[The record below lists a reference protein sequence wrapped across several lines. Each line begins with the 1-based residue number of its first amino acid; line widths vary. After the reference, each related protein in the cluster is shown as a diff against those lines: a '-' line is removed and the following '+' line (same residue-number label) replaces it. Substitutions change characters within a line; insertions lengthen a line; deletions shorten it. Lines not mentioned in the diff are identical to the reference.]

1 MAKTPAMLGKTGWPE
16 GPAHAMQREAAM
28 TETLRSVVHPWE
40 CDAVDHFTTAYYFAA
55 YGAAERHLFQRLGY
69 CADDVA
75 ALRPVNCRTT
85 FASEL
90 AAGDAYHIESGVLAH
105 DPHHLRIG
113 HRLYN
118 SETLDL
124 AATHAVDFSGD
135 VARPEDVP
143 IDWPDEESGQEL
155 DFAALGFWTLT
166 AQAVVDPAA
175 LDSAGRLRLSAL
187 IHHTS
192 DANVQ
197 FQNAIGM
204 TSSYMR
210 TEKIGFATFGY
221 RIALHALP
229 NAAGTVMR
237 CDSAVARVGRSSLWF
252 AHRVVDGLTGEGIA
266 DVAQFGVHFD
276 RRARASAPL
285 PDGIRARA
293 QQLMSGSAGQG

>member
-1 MAKTPAMLGKTGWPE
+1 
-16 GPAHAMQREAAM
+16 M
-28 TETLRSVVHPWE
+28 TEMLRSVVHPWE
-40 CDAVDHFTTAYYFAA
+40 CDAVDHFTTAFYFAA

-69 CADDVA
+69 SADDVA
-75 ALRPVNCRTT
+75 ALRPVSCRTT

-118 SETLDL
+118 SGTGEL
-124 AATHAVDFSGD
+124 AASHAVAFMGD
-135 VARPEDVP
+135 VARPQAAP
-143 IDWPDEESGQEL
+143 IDWAEAEAGQDI
-155 DFAALGFWTLT
+155 DFAALRDWTVT
-166 AQAVVDPAA
+166 AQAVVDAGD
-175 LDSAGRLRLSAL
+175 LGETGRLRLSAL
-187 IHHTS
+187 IHHAS

-210 TEKIGFATFGY
+210 AKKIGFATFAY
-221 RIALHALP
+221 RITLHDLP
-229 NAAGTVMR
+229 REPGTVMR
-237 CDSAVARVGRSSLWF
+237 CDSAVVRVGRSSLWF

-276 RRARASAPL
+276 RRARASAPI
-285 PDGIRARA
+285 PEGIRAQA
-293 QQLMSGSAGQG
+293 QNLMSDES

>member
-1 MAKTPAMLGKTGWPE
+1 
-16 GPAHAMQREAAM
+16 M

-40 CDAVDHFTTAYYFAA
+40 CDAVDHFTTAFYFAA

-69 CADDVA
+69 SAGDAA
-75 ALRPVNCRTT
+75 ALRPVSCRTR
-85 FASEL
+85 FAREL
-90 AAGDAYHIESGVLAH
+90 AAGDAYHIHSGVLAH
-105 DPHHLRIG
+105 DPGRLRIG

-118 SETLDL
+118 SETREL
-124 AATHAVDFSGD
+124 AASHAVDFAGE
-135 VARPEDVP
+135 VARAPDAP
-143 IDWPDEESGQEL
+143 IDWTDEDAGQDL
-155 DFAALGFWTLT
+155 DFGVLGPWTLT
-166 AQAVVDPAA
+166 AQAVIGAGDLDP
-175 LDSAGRLRLSAL
+175 AGRLRLSAL

-210 TEKIGFATFGY
+210 AEKIGFATFGY

-229 NAAGTVMR
+229 NTAGTVMR

-252 AHRVVDGLTGEGIA
+252 AHRVVDGLTGQGIA

-285 PDGIRARA
+285 PERIMA
-293 QQLMSGSAGQG
+293 QAQSLMPGGAGQG

>member
-1 MAKTPAMLGKTGWPE
+1 
-16 GPAHAMQREAAM
+16 M

-40 CDAVDHFTTAYYFAA
+40 CDAVDHFTTAFYFAA

-69 CADDVA
+69 FADDVA
-75 ALRPVNCRTT
+75 ALRPVSCQTT

-105 DPHHLRIG
+105 DPQKLRIG

-118 SETLDL
+118 SETG
-124 AATHAVDFSGD
+124 AVSATQAVEFRGHVAPLGD
-135 VARPEDVP
+135 AP
-143 IDWPDEESGQEL
+143 IDWTDEEPGQDL
-155 DFAALGFWTLT
+155 DFAALGPWTLT
-166 AQAVVDPAA
+166 AQAVVGEGDLDP
-175 LDSAGRLRLSAL
+175 AGRLRLSAL

-197 FQNAIGM
+197 FQNRVGM

-210 TEKIGFATFGY
+210 AEKIGFATFAY
-221 RIALHALP
+221 RITLHDLP
-229 NAAGTVMR
+229 REAGAVTR

-285 PDGIRARA
+285 PERIRGQA
-293 QQLMSGSAGQG
+293 QHLMAD